1 MTLFSHF
8 QNIFL
13 LMVYLFSEKS
23 YSFDIRAPSDGCS
36 EGYEYNNLVM
46 GCIDNNQFKFVEPY
60 QYVRPTDGET
70 EDCNEEEEETG
81 RDDKI
86 KCININKDCPNKGY
100 QRNYFGFFEEETI
113 CAGTQPI
120 QNFYNYHQNI
130 DYDCSNE
137 YMIICQNLANFCALN
152 YRDNKNTFNSEC
164 EKLNG
169 ITGDKPTIEMNITDT
184 VLPIRYTLDPNA
196 LSVANYHLNFHVARF
211 FTNGTLDKMEFLESD
226 FLQCSNS
233 KYEKLNYKVFGF
245 NFHSECFIDIT
256 KYKNNKQNYFYE
268 IFLETNSEQDS
279 NRVLTP
285 IPIKIINVNK
295 VVKRMFLYS
304 YVDPEVNGGSSFYYA
319 EKVVL
324 NVRTS
329 KDSQKNEEHIYL
341 PYFSVEYKEYSGNA
355 DYIKYTFESIYQ
367 SEDIK
372 NFMKAALIIMVVFL
386 GLSLI
391 IAIYRTYVWYLLN
404 PPQLIPDKYALRIIV
419 TFIYKLFKFAGIVLF
434 LFCFGISFYWYVIY
448 KLQYRVYFLMP
459 NLEESKKQYTQFKI
473 VFFVGFVIYMIFMF
487 IRIYRQCSFDIF
499 FIDWES
505 EKNMVVQNALKT
517 LDNNNNSIQYKKY
530 RSAWRMIHV
539 VNQFNKLQT
548 ERTINLYFAFSWIV
562 LLYYK
567 VKWERNEHQNPKIS
581 KQTEVDD
588 APTNFILRHFLAS
601 IIIMVCGL
609 ADLIL
614 TKLLQI
620 WLPLKKQEFLDLCSV
635 ANISVFI
642 LDDILHGY
650 YLHGM
655 SPIGKA
661 DVNYDELLQFLKA
674 EGSGHMRNRGLEN
687 DRVEEHEENQTYE
700 MFISYRMRTI
710 YDGLYLLQT
719 ESMLAQSSKSQDRFK
734 KKSKLGYK
742 LFKNYLNQ
750 EKNSSLLENYMNNQ
764 LKNKIDIISSS
775 ASQYIRDKPCC
786 QKFLDYPIEN
796 SDFLQNNIP
805 DIVLYREYGI
815 NFDDILFCGMELEF
829 FVMDVFIFQFWMI
842 IIDIGLKKDYG
853 SGDSGIIFLSIF
865 LTWLCDR
872 CIHWLRGFWG
882 IKNVSEKAVIDENF
896 LDS

>member
-1 MTLFSHF
+1 
-8 QNIFL
+8 
-13 LMVYLFSEKS
+13 
-23 YSFDIRAPSDGCS
+23 
-36 EGYEYNNLVM
+36 
-46 GCIDNNQFKFVEPY
+46 
-60 QYVRPTDGET
+60 
-70 EDCNEEEEETG
+70 
-81 RDDKI
+81 
-86 KCININKDCPNKGY
+86 
-100 QRNYFGFFEEETI
+100 
-113 CAGTQPI
+113 
-120 QNFYNYHQNI
+120 
-130 DYDCSNE
+130 
-137 YMIICQNLANFCALN
+137 
-152 YRDNKNTFNSEC
+152 
-164 EKLNG
+164 
-169 ITGDKPTIEMNITDT
+169 
-184 VLPIRYTLDPNA
+184 
-196 LSVANYHLNFHVARF
+196 
-211 FTNGTLDKMEFLESD
+211 
-226 FLQCSNS
+226 
-233 KYEKLNYKVFGF
+233 
-245 NFHSECFIDIT
+245 
-256 KYKNNKQNYFYE
+256 
-268 IFLETNSEQDS
+268 
-279 NRVLTP
+279 
-285 IPIKIINVNK
+285 
-295 VVKRMFLYS
+295 
-304 YVDPEVNGGSSFYYA
+304 
-319 EKVVL
+319 
-324 NVRTS
+324 
-329 KDSQKNEEHIYL
+329 
-341 PYFSVEYKEYSGNA
+341 
-355 DYIKYTFESIYQ
+355 
-367 SEDIK
+367 
-372 NFMKAALIIMVVFL
+372 
-386 GLSLI
+386 
-391 IAIYRTYVWYLLN
+391 
-404 PPQLIPDKYALRIIV
+404 
-419 TFIYKLFKFAGIVLF
+419 
-434 LFCFGISFYWYVIY
+434 
-448 KLQYRVYFLMP
+448 MP